1 MAWLKEW
8 RTCPSYTIAGVQE
21 LYQQLL
27 PTKLYYHEK
36 TLSRIKPN
44 QDVLCRMCGRN
55 PESIPHILSGCSS
68 LAEVKLYQSRRFQAL
83 KILFCELLKKD
94 LKLVSHVSPWYSS
107 VQPKPLYM
115 YENRSVK
122 TFWDVAVFAENGRTC
137 VNDIFAPAECTTKP
151 KPKTNPNPK
160 RFLRRACWRK
170 GRQETHAESCSVAQF
185 EHCSV
190 F

>member
-1 MAWLKEW
+1 MFKDRWNDEKLSKGCLAWLKEW
-8 RTCPSYTIAGVQE
+8 RTCPSYTIAGVHE

-36 TLSRIKPN
+36 TPSRIKPN

-68 LAEVKLYQSRRFQAL
+68 LAEMKLYQSRRFQAL

-122 TFWDVAVFAENGRTC
+122 TFWDVAVFAENG
-137 VNDIFAPAECTTKP
+137 
-151 KPKTNPNPK
+151 
-160 RFLRRACWRK
+160 
-170 GRQETHAESCSVAQF
+170 
-185 EHCSV
+185 EH
-190 F
+190 